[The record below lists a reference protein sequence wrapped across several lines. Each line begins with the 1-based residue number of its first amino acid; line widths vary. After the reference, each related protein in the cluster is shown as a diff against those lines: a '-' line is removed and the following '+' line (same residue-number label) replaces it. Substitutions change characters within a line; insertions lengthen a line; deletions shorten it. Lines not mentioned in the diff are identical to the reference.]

1 MKEINLFLKLVQ
13 VYLFYYMEWLSIP
26 HVLLDSSRI
35 PAWVPAAYISRTEAK
50 RKYGLGDA
58 VSLTFFYFKS

>member
-13 VYLFYYMEWLSIP
+13 VYLFYYMEWFSIP

-35 PAWVPAAYISRTEAK
+35 PAWVPAAYVSRTEAK
-50 RKYGLGDA
+50 RIYGLGDA
-58 VSLTFFYFKS
+58 VSLTSFYFKS